1 MKPIV
6 ILTPREQEEQ
16 DQISRAMQ
24 NLRSS
29 GHHEA
34 WRNVRKRAREQ
45 DERVR
50 ERLPLEVVR
59 DAHHRVILVPSQ
71 RYYNSLLIRDERNER
86 MFWKFHRTVV
96 REIDITI
103 SAIGDFIAQAEL
115 FYRGLGEEQAKKPHT
130 PLEVIREMKHVSYD
144 NNVSFCGSI
153 GAYVLERYDCMR
165 EKNTEIRLTD
175 REFKELLE
183 SLKSFKVPPL
193 WMKGEI

>member
-1 MKPIV
+1 MKPIE

-24 NLRSS
+24 NLHSS

-34 WRNVRKRAREQ
+34 WRNVRKRARER

-50 ERLPLEVVR
+50 KRLPFDVIR
-59 DAHHRVILVPSQ
+59 DARHRITLVPSQ

-96 REIDITI
+96 REIDVTI
-103 SAIGDFIAQAEL
+103 SAIGDFVAQAEL
-115 FYRGLGEEQAKKPHT
+115 FYSGLGAEQGKTPHM
-130 PLEVIREMKHVSYD
+130 PLEVIREMKRVSYD
-144 NNVSFCGSI
+144 NHVFLRGSI

-165 EKNTEIRLTD
+165 EKTVEIRLTD
-175 REFKELLE
+175 WEFEKLLE
-183 SLKSFKVPPL
+183 SLKSFRVPFFT
-193 WMKGEI
+193 MKGEM